1 MILTSTRAALA
12 VATLG
17 LVVGGTGV
25 AVASGQGSGQGH
37 GGYDHG
43 GAPNDIPNLGLV
55 KTDIKAYYGDTGTA
69 QPAPDSRYADDVAKV
84 ERRAS
89 NRLPQLLKHADAKPA
104 IVVDVDDT
112 SLSTYNYEALN
123 DFGYNPAVNAKY
135 IHETG
140 MKAVFG
146 MPQLLTAAAKR
157 GVEVFYV
164 TGRPTT
170 DAFGSTQRADTLR
183 DLSAAGYPDV
193 RPAHLF
199 TRDKPNPP
207 AYLQSCDKPNASPAT
222 FCTTVQYKSLTRQH
236 IEHLGGGQDVVQ
248 NFGDQFS
255 DLQGGYSDAT
265 YKLPNPMYF
274 LP

>member
-1 MILTSTRAALA
+1 MILSSTRAALA
-12 VATLG
+12 AATLG

-25 AVASGQGSGQGH
+25 AVAANDNGQGH

-55 KTDIKAYYGDTGTA
+55 KTDITDDYADTGTA

-84 ERRAS
+84 ERRAA
-89 NRLPQLLKHADAKPA
+89 NRLPKLIKHADAKPA
-104 IVVDVDDT
+104 VVVDVDDT

-157 GVEVFYV
+157 GVEVYYV

-183 DLSAAGYPDV
+183 DLAAAGYPDV
-193 RPAHLF
+193 VPGHLF
-199 TRDKPNPP
+199 TRNKPNPP
-207 AYLQSCDKPNASPAT
+207 AYLRSCDKPDATPAT
-222 FCTTVQYKSLTRQH
+222 YCTTVQYKSLTRRH
-236 IEHLGGGQDVVQ
+236 IEHLAGGQDIVA

>member
-25 AVASGQGSGQGH
+25 AVASSQGSGQGH

-69 QPAPDSRYADDVAKV
+69 QPAADSRYADDVAKV
-84 ERRAS
+84 ERRAE
-89 NRLPQLLKHADAKPA
+89 NRLPQLIKKADAHPA

-146 MPQLLTAAAKR
+146 MPQLLTAAAKK
-157 GVEVFYV
+157 GVRVFYV
-164 TGRPTT
+164 TGRPTA
-170 DAFGSTQRADTLR
+170 DVFGSTQRADTLR
-183 DLSAAGYPDV
+183 DLSSQASPTCGRAI
-193 RPAHLF
+193 
-199 TRDKPNPP
+199 
-207 AYLQSCDKPNASPAT
+207 CSPAT
-222 FCTTVQYKSLTRQH
+222 RRTRRRTCRP
-236 IEHLGGGQDVVQ
+236 
-248 NFGDQFS
+248 
-255 DLQGGYSDAT
+255 AT
-265 YKLPNPMYF
+265 SRTRRQRRSARPRSTSR
-274 LP
+274 

>member
-1 MILTSTRAALA
+1 MIFSSTRAALA

-17 LVVGGTGV
+17 LVAGGTGV
-25 AVASGQGSGQGH
+25 AVASSQDQGH

-55 KTDIKAYYGDTGTA
+55 KNDIKAYYGDTGTA
-69 QPAPDSRYADDVAKV
+69 QPSSDSRYADDVAKV
-84 ERRAS
+84 EHRAS
-89 NRLPQLLKHADAKPA
+89 NKLPGLLKRADAAPA

-112 SLSTYNYEALN
+112 SLSTYNYEATN

-135 IHETG
+135 IHEVG

-146 MPQLLTAAAKR
+146 MPAMLSAAAKR
-157 GVEVFYV
+157 GVEVYYV

-183 DLSAAGYPDV
+183 DLQAAGYPDV
-193 RPAHLF
+193 QSNHLF

-207 AYLQSCDKPNASPAT
+207 AYLRSCDKPDATPAT
-222 FCTTVQYKSLTRQH
+222 YCTTVQYKSLTRRH
-236 IEHLGGGQDVVQ
+236 IEQLQGGQDIVQ

>member
-1 MILTSTRAALA
+1 MILSSTRAALA

-25 AVASGQGSGQGH
+25 AVAGTQNDKGH

-43 GAPNDIPNLGLV
+43 GAPNDIPNLSLV
-55 KTDIKAYYGDTGTA
+55 KNDVKAYYGDTGTA
-69 QPAPDSRYADDVAKV
+69 QPSADSRYADDVGKV
-84 ERRAS
+84 EKRSA
-89 NRLPQLLKHADAKPA
+89 NRLPRLLKRADAKPA

-112 SLSTYNYEALN
+112 SLSTYNYEATN

-135 IHETG
+135 IHEVG

-146 MPQLLTAAAKR
+146 MPQLLTAAAGR
-157 GVEVFYV
+157 GVEVYYV

-193 RPAHLF
+193 RPANLF
-199 TRDKPNPP
+199 TRDKQNPP

-222 FCTTVQYKSLTRQH
+222 FCSTVQYKSLTRRH
-236 IEHLGGGQDVVQ
+236 IEQLRGGQDIVQ